1 MYEIT
6 GVYAVD
12 PTLCFPKKEKKYFP
26 FLALNH
32 AHTMRP
38 GLLFRELTAFA

>member
-6 GVYAVD
+6 GVYSVD
-12 PTLCFPKKEKKYFP
+12 PTLCFPTKKYFP

-32 AHTMRP
+32 AHTM
-38 GLLFRELTAFA
+38 

>member
-12 PTLCFPKKEKKYFP
+12 PTLRFPKKKKIP

-32 AHTMRP
+32 AHTM
-38 GLLFRELTAFA
+38 